1 MLRLLLL
8 GFAVLLVLAGLVCT
22 IAGAD
27 GAWPFTLWGL
37 LLVAAVLLERWR
49 YSHTPK
55 ADDGPWQE
63 TGERFVDPESGRVMS
78 VYKRPKN
85 DKRRYVTIIKKN
97 NQLP

>member
-8 GFAVLLVLAGLVCT
+8 AFAILLALAGAIT
-22 IAGAD
+22 RT
-27 GAWPFTLWGL
+27 WPFIFWGL

-49 YSHTPK
+49 YAHAPK

-78 VYKRPKN
+78 VWYSP
-85 DKRRYVTIIKKN
+85 DSGERRYVPISENN

>member
-8 GFAVLLVLAGLVCT
+8 GFAVLLVLTGLVCT

-49 YSHTPK
+49 YSHAPK

-78 VYKRPKN
+78 VWYSP
-85 DKRRYVTIIKKN
+85 DSGERRYVPISEN
-97 NQLP
+97 DNQLP